1 MAGIAREN
9 VNRVLK
15 DWERRKIVSCRSGYY
30 CLEDKSKLEREV
42 QQL

>member
-15 DWERRKIVSCRSGYY
+15 DWERRKIVRRRSGYY
-30 CLEDKSKLEREV
+30 CLESKSKLQREIR
-42 QQL
+42 QL